1 MDNAFDLYMVLHVS
15 WSLALFFIS
24 MWGLQILNGEE
35 NIDNTN
41 KENYIFMRML
51 MNTSAFVATVLLSYY
66 VCRKVCPLMPG
77 DRATEWPVRLIVG
90 LSSLILLIASFY
102 LSANVPNKT
111 FNLVSGIS
119 TIFTFGVFA
128 YSCVVF
134 YKKITK
140 TSAESRREELESLE
154 QQKRRVQEE
163 FLKAQR
169 ERAEQAK
176 LEQQKLEVAKLSKQA
191 EREANM
197 ARAVEEKRKQDIE
210 KIKQENTEISKDQQ
224 ERMDILAQ
232 REQLLSTK
240 ANEAKLE
247 WEASKGGSKGAE
259 LQAKQKMLEAYKNYY
274 MEQANNPYSP
284 NRTEAKQQFEVVTKK
299 LRDTKDNL
307 ALLPNSPPSTRDIED
322 KWEVESNGFSIPTSE
337 DTENDVSELTR
348 EQIKQNEERLQQEKL
363 EELQRQYSID
373 SDDGRQLMRQ
383 PTRFL

>member
-1 MDNAFDLYMVLHVS
+1 MDNAFDLYMGLHVF

-176 LEQQKLEVAKLSKQA
+176 LEQQKLEVARLQEQA
-191 EREANM
+191 EKEARKSKIAEKVQEKALEESRKRAQQDLGEEETRNIE
-197 ARAVEEKRKQDIE
+197 ARSQKHQELADELNTFKQ
-210 KIKQENTEISKDQQ
+210 N
-224 ERMDILAQ
+224 
-232 REQLLSTK
+232 
-240 ANEAKLE
+240 
-247 WEASKGGSKGAE
+247 WEGPNKTPDS
-259 LQAKQKMLEAYKNYY
+259 NYY
-274 MEQANNPYSP
+274 REKYNLLTKRLEYEQRYG
-284 NRTEAKQQFEVVTKK
+284 TQK
-299 LRDTKDNL
+299 
-307 ALLPNSPPSTRDIED
+307 
-322 KWEVESNGFSIPTSE
+322 EVEST
-337 DTENDVSELTR
+337 T
-348 EQIKQNEERLQQEKL
+348 
-363 EELQRQYSID
+363 
-373 SDDGRQLMRQ
+373 RQLKDAYDMMKKVQGLKQ
-383 PTRFL
+383 PDSSPYESKEYSTGLTEDVLQATGDNWEQSSTRV